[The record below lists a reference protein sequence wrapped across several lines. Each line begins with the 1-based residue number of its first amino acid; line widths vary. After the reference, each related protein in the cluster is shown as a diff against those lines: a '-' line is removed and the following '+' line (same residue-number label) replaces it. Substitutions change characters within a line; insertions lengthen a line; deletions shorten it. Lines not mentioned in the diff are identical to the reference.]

1 MPPAHENRL
10 DPRLVSLQRTVGW
23 ITWACVSLPL
33 FSLAVVLTLAGPG
46 TPGGAAP
53 VWILVLLVSGALAFA
68 AQAWPPMAYRR
79 ASYAIDDSGIEIRR
93 GVLWRRVVN
102 VARSRVQ
109 HTDVAQ
115 GPLERRY
122 GLATLLIYTAG
133 TLHAQVDLFGLDHAT
148 ALRIRDHLLPG
159 TADDAV

>member
-1 MPPAHENRL
+1 MPLTNETRL
-10 DPRLVSLQRTVGW
+10 DPRLVSLQRTAGW
-23 ITWACVSLPL
+23 ITWACLSIPL
-33 FSLAVVLTLAGPG
+33 LGLAVGLTFAGRGIRPAMILW
-46 TPGGAAP
+46 TVAIVVSAAQ
-53 VWILVLLVSGALAFA
+53 AFA
-68 AQAWPPMAYRR
+68 AHAWPPIAYRH
-79 ASYAIDDSGIEIRR
+79 ASYAVDDAGIEIRG

-115 GPLERRY
+115 GPLERRF

-133 TLHAQVDLFGLDHAT
+133 TVHARVDLSGLDHAT